1 MSQRIRESCKERD
14 FGGKAGQWSSQ
25 NTHIKFA
32 ILYGHGLWNF
42 ETMTIKDDDIKDHKS
57 EITKPKCLKG

>member
-1 MSQRIRESCKERD
+1 MSQKKRKTKEQENKRQ
-14 FGGKAGQWSSQ
+14 GQWSSQ

-32 ILYGHGLWNF
+32 ILYGHGLWNS
-42 ETMTIKDDDIKDHKS
+42 ETMTINDDDIKDHKS